1 MSAMLLAGD
10 VGGTKT
16 TLGLFPFRGDPKTP
30 RVVTTFPSAKYSDL
44 ESISREFLAKNRG
57 DVRYASFGVAGPV
70 IGGRAMIT
78 NLPWVIEERSLA
90 ASLHISGARLMNDL
104 EAIARSVPFLGRTD
118 LATLNRG
125 KPDPEGPVA
134 IIAPGTGLGEAFITR
149 EGPLRRFRPSEGG
162 HADFAPTSES
172 QVELL
177 EYLLKRSD
185 HVSYE
190 DVCSGIGIRN
200 IHEYFE
206 ETSLPERDS
215 SHAKELQVEDP
226 VPVIAAAALSK
237 SRRCETCSRAMDT
250 FASILG
256 AEAGNLA
263 LKVLATGGVYVAGG
277 IPRKVLPLIKS
288 GSFIKAF
295 IKKGRMSRLVSRMP
309 VRVVLLPGV
318 ALLGAASSGF
328 ESVRHDPKLSRE
340 LRA

>member
-1 MSAMLLAGD
+1 MLLAGD

-16 TLGLFPFRGDPKTP
+16 TLGLFPLGGDPKTP
-30 RVVTTFPSAKYSDL
+30 HVEATFPSAKYHDL
-44 ESISREFLAKNRG
+44 ESVVHDFLAQNRG
-57 DVRYASFGVAGPV
+57 EVRYASFGVAGPV
-70 IGGRAMIT
+70 IGGRAIIT
-78 NLPWVIEERSLA
+78 NLPWVVEEKSLA
-90 ASLHISGARLMNDL
+90 ASLHISGAHLMNDL
-104 EAIARSVPFLGRTD
+104 EAVASGLPFLGRTD
-118 LATLNRG
+118 LANLNRG
-125 KPDPEGPVA
+125 RPDPEGPVA

-149 EGPLRRFRPSEGG
+149 EGPLHRVHPSEGG
-162 HADFAPTSES
+162 HADFAPTDES
-172 QVELL
+172 QVGLL
-177 EYLLKRSD
+177 EHLLKRFD

-215 SHAKELQVEDP
+215 SHAKELEVEDP
-226 VPVIAAAALSK
+226 VPVIAAAALSE
-237 SRRCETCSRAMDT
+237 SRRCETCSRTMEM

-277 IPRKVLPLIKS
+277 IPRRVLTLIKG

-295 IKKGRMSRLVSRMP
+295 TKKGRMSRLVSRMP
-309 VRVVLLPGV
+309 MHVVLRPGV

-328 ESVRHDPKLSRE
+328 ESMRLNPKLSRE
-340 LRA
+340 LRD

>member
-16 TLGLFPFRGDPKTP
+16 TLGLFPLKGDQKTP
-30 RVVTTFPSAKYSDL
+30 HIVTTFPSAKYPDL
-44 ESISREFLAKNRG
+44 ESIVREFLARNRG

-70 IGGRAMIT
+70 IGGRAIIT
-78 NLPWVIEERSLA
+78 NLPWVIEEKSLA
-90 ASLHISGARLMNDL
+90 GSLHISGAHLMNDI
-104 EAIARSVPFLGRTD
+104 EAIAKSVPFLGRTD
-118 LATLNRG
+118 LAILNRG
-125 KPDPEGPVA
+125 RPDPEGPVA
-134 IIAPGTGLGEAFITR
+134 IIASGTGLGEAFITR
-149 EGPLRRFRPSEGG
+149 EGLLRRIHPSEGG
-162 HADFAPTSES
+162 HADFGPTNES

-177 EYLLKRSD
+177 AYLLKRSPQ
-185 HVSYE
+185 VSYE

-215 SHAKELQVEDP
+215 SHAKELEVEDP
-226 VPVIAAAALSK
+226 VPVIAAAGLSA
-237 SRRCETCSRAMDT
+237 SRRCETCSHTMDM

-277 IPRKVLPLIKS
+277 IPSKVLPLMKG

-295 IKKGRMSRLVSRMP
+295 TKKGRMSRLVSRIP
-309 VRVVLLPGV
+309 VQVVLHPGV
-318 ALLGAASSGF
+318 ALLGAASYGF
-328 ESVRHDPKLSRE
+328 ESVRLNPRLSRE
-340 LRA
+340 LGD